1 MAAGPPV
8 CRRVEDFRESNRTK
22 LSYAYFNG
30 ITEKHAYRLPGDT
43 YRKWKLPAHQ
53 VDSFWPELSGYDQLR
68 PGLFIEAG

>member
-43 YRKWKLPAHQ
+43 YRK
-53 VDSFWPELSGYDQLR
+53 
-68 PGLFIEAG
+68 